1 MPKSFIVMSPCNE
14 PLRYGPDKI
23 KGQVIDAHTA
33 GKLAKF
39 VFGWRDLKDPN
50 LSPTSENLRFSAN
63 QLEDPDV
70 IIFIGQDGK
79 RHYLKGAELD
89 I

>member
-1 MPKSFIVMSPCNE
+1 MSKFIVMSACNE

-23 KGQVIDAHTA
+23 KRQVIDAHTA

-39 VFGWRDLKDPN
+39 IITWSDLKD
-50 LSPTSENLRFSAN
+50 LSLPPTPENFKFSVN
-63 QLEDPDV
+63 QIEDPDIV
-70 IIFIGQDGK
+70 IFIGQDGK
-79 RHYLKGAELD
+79 RLYLKGAELD